1 MEHFFNRK
9 PTKGYIELSKEIEK
23 NQNNRHITDENITV
37 PNHISK
43 AACYVE
49 DARDG
54 RLANGKGKMSE
65 KSRKI
70 QLCFFI
76 QTHDWWA
83 RFIYLSIVFLAI
95 LIFFEPPS
103 SAAIT
108 VCDQE
113 MFKFKSDSEIC
124 KNKDIIK
131 DWEAWTLFVEFLLI
145 MIFVTDVFMKATYMK
160 PSVYFTKKWHKVTTF
175 FILLFS
181 IDWIIF
187 TCTYYAME
195 QKGLRF
201 SRPFRP
207 VLLLTRYRELRRIL
221 ETLTDMLNELLKL
234 TCVIIAFVLF
244 FAWLGVTLFG
254 KTYMFTKE
262 CVDENHGSVKQ
273 KIENNNEYCMSH
285 NCWDLSKF
293 PFCLCSGDA
302 TEDSHNFT
310 LTNGSHIMVKTGCH
324 NPDTK
329 FSGNYVEGET
339 ETYNESFK
347 DPLIGM
353 VRLVV
358 LISTENYPDVMLPA
372 FKANKSYF
380 LYFIVFIFIG
390 MFLLLSVL
398 LAVIVEFWLSYLK
411 KTNDSEKRKER
422 LGITKAFIWI
432 DKDQNYYIKEHS
444 WNELI
449 LLLKKDFTKLQSHF
463 MFQMLDWEQK
473 GQLDV
478 LDFLNIAEALKLH
491 YTLKD
496 ADTAIENTEIGQFAR
511 RILSYCFQITFF
523 GLMTPK
529 TVSVQTISIL
539 FSFIHTILSV
549 VHYTTIPQTYI
560 IVRTTINTVLLLVL
574 LSEVLLRIM
583 ASGSGFFHPL
593 INKWEVLSISSA
605 FIAMIGY
612 WITWLS
618 SLKTSSGAIEDTMPQ
633 ADDFFRIVWES
644 FILYKLCLQFR
655 AVSGNIVFMY
665 KVLAVL
671 IELFFFILIIMYVF
685 LGIGLELF
693 AIADD
698 GDENY
703 FAHYGCK
710 LGFIDPTCGL
720 ITLMQLIT
728 TSNWHSVMN
737 SVYKASGWWA
747 YIYFMLFYIAIDL
760 ILLDLMIAIAIEM
773 YNAVS
778 RQSDD
783 SFGEQP
789 GICFEV
795 YEGKIP
801 EPSCPVTAVAKPERR
816 RSRLGSIFNTNGTS
830 QPEPYRKL
838 ILEVTRSKKGSWR
851 QSIIT
856 SEIFNI
862 DSNEIDDI
870 QRSLDKDYPGSKGK
884 DKHHDGEPR
893 GIEVKLL
900 YSEKSNERMKL
911 NKPDCKL
918 YIKSEFIDLNERPQ
932 GKILMELNDNQSS
945 LHFKLIFKSESK
957 PIRGIIRNS
966 DEVKCEDYY
975 ELDEGE
981 FSYHGHTDD
990 YHVYKHWRMKR
1001 NQKQNL
1007 IHGQVSFIIMTQD
1020 KPNGAMVAE
1029 IDGVQQ
1035 EKQRWLLRKDE
1046 IQQNAETFGKVSP
1059 LLSWFAHRVTTHI
1072 MKDDDTDEEEEA
1084 ALEEGALV
1092 KREEFR
1098 RKVYIPNEY
1107 KQETRYYNE
1116 AHKEWLNMYQ
1126 RDIPETLG
1134 DSPAAVLDQVKN
1146 FMVNQTSTSGGLL
1159 APPGSIGAALGG
1171 NRHSFTQDVSSS
1183 DDDDDDDD
1191 SDDSDDDDDDPKPG
1205 LQIAGGANKLKGLF
1219 EAIANAPERK
1229 LSSNSRKSST
1239 SSYRSQRSNRS
1250 SRSQP
1255 TPCTKPSLIIPQVI
1269 NTDHDEEVSRSA
1281 ARASSPDVHPTLKT
1295 ASSAPASPGL
1305 ERTMPASS
1313 ESSEP
1318 HAQDCSVSVGDQ
1330 ESDVITNV

>member
-108 VCDQE
+108 VCDQN
-113 MFKFKSDSEIC
+113 MFNFSSDSKIC
-124 KNKDIIK
+124 QNKSIIK

-187 TCTYYAME
+187 TCTYYAMD

-234 TCVIIAFVLF
+234 TFVILCFVLF
-244 FAWLGVTLFG
+244 FAWLGVTFFG
-254 KTYMFTKE
+254 KTYMFTKD
-262 CVDENHGSVKQ
+262 CIDKNHGSVIQQLKDDPD
-273 KIENNNEYCMSH
+273 YCITTP
-285 NCWDLSKF
+285 CWNRAKY
-293 PFCLCSGDA
+293 PFCLCTG
-302 TEDSHNFT
+302 EDNIT
-310 LTNGSHIMVKTGCH
+310 IDDKEYRTGCAV
-324 NPDTK
+324 PEEK
-329 FSGNYVEGET
+329 FKGPYVEGET
-339 ETYNESFK
+339 ETYNESFR

-372 FKANKSYF
+372 FKANRANF

-511 RILSYCFQITFF
+511 RILSYCFPITFF

-529 TVSVQTISIL
+529 TVSVQTISIF

-549 VHYTTIPQTYI
+549 VHYNDVPQNYI
-560 IVRTTINTVLLLVL
+560 IARTTINTVLLLVL

-593 INKWEVLSISSA
+593 INKWEVTSISAA

-618 SLKTSSGAIEDTMPQ
+618 SLKSSSGAIDETMPQ
-633 ADDFFRIVWES
+633 ADDFFRLIWES
-644 FILYKLCLQFR
+644 FILFKLCLQFR
-655 AVSGNIVFMY
+655 AVSGNLVFMY
-665 KVLAVL
+665 KVLVVL
-671 IELFFFILIIMYVF
+671 FELFFFILIIMYVF

-693 AIADD
+693 AIAD
-698 GDENY
+698 GGNENY
-703 FAHYGCK
+703 FAHYQCK
-710 LGFIDPTCGL
+710 LGFIEPGCGL
-720 ITLMQLIT
+720 ITLLQLIT

-747 YIYFMLFYIAIDL
+747 YIYFILFYLAIDL

-783 SFGEQP
+783 TFGEQP

-801 EPSCPVTAVAKPERR
+801 EPSCAVLAAVPKPERR

-884 DKHHDGEPR
+884 EKHGHDGETR

-918 YIKSEFIDLNERPQ
+918 YIKSEFIDLNDRPQ

-945 LHFKLIFKSESK
+945 LHFKLIFRSESK

-981 FSYHGHTDD
+981 FSFHAHTDD

-1029 IDGVQQ
+1029 IDGVQA
-1035 EKQRWLLRKDE
+1035 EKQRWMLRKEE

-1059 LLSWFAHRVTTHI
+1059 LLSWFAHRVTTHV
-1072 MKDDDTDEEEEA
+1072 MKDDDTDEEDEA
-1084 ALEEGALV
+1084 TLEEGALV
-1092 KREEFR
+1092 KKQEFR

-1107 KQETRYYNE
+1107 KQETRFINE

-1159 APPGSIGAALGG
+1159 APPGSIGASIGS
-1171 NRHSFTQDVSSS
+1171 NRHSFTQDDSSS

-1191 SDDSDDDDDDPKPG
+1191 SDDSDDTDDGSKPG

-1255 TPCTKPSLIIPQVI
+1255 AANKPSLIIPQVI

-1281 ARASSPDVHPTLKT
+1281 ARSASPDLHPTLKS

-1305 ERTMPASS
+1305 ERTKPPKSPASS
-1313 ESSEP
+1313 EPSAPLSE
-1318 HAQDCSVSVGDQ
+1318 DCSVAVGEQ
-1330 ESDVITNV
+1330 ENDVMSNV

>member
-1 MEHFFNRK
+1 M
-9 PTKGYIELSKEIEK
+9 
-23 NQNNRHITDENITV
+23 
-37 PNHISK
+37 
-43 AACYVE
+43 
-49 DARDG
+49 

-113 MFKFKSDSEIC
+113 MFKFKKGSEIC
-124 KNKDIIK
+124 NNKSIIK

-187 TCTYYAME
+187 TCTYYAMD

-221 ETLTDMLNELLKL
+221 ETLTDMLNELIKL
-234 TCVIIAFVLF
+234 TFVIICFVLF
-244 FAWLGVTLFG
+244 FAWLGVTFFG
-254 KTYMFTKE
+254 KTYMFTKD
-262 CVDENHGSVKQ
+262 CIDPSLGSIVQ
-273 KIENNNEYCMSH
+273 KLEEDKFYCQD
-285 NCWDLSKF
+285 NPCWDRSVY
-293 PFCLCSGDA
+293 PFCLCTGD
-302 TEDSHNFT
+302 DSD
-310 LTNGSHIMVKTGCH
+310 MVTVNNVSYATGCAVAEK
-324 NPDTK
+324 K
-329 FSGNYVEGET
+329 FAGPYVEGET
-339 ETYNESFK
+339 EVYNDSFS

-372 FKANKSYF
+372 FKANRANF

-511 RILSYCFQITFF
+511 RILSYCFRLTFF

-529 TVSVQTISIL
+529 TVSVQTVSIL
-539 FSFIHTILSV
+539 FSFIHTLLSV
-549 VHYTTIPQTYI
+549 IHYNNVPQNYI
-560 IVRTTINTVLLLVL
+560 IARTTINTVLLLVL

-583 ASGSGFFHPL
+583 ANGTSFFHPL
-593 INKWEVLSISSA
+593 INKWEVTSISAA
-605 FIAMIGY
+605 FFAMIGY

-618 SLKTSSGAIEDTMPQ
+618 SLKASSGAVDDTMPQ

-644 FILYKLCLQFR
+644 FILFKLCLQFR
-655 AVSGNIVFMY
+655 AVSGNLVFMY
-665 KVLAVL
+665 KVLVVL
-671 IELFFFILIIMYVF
+671 FELFFFILIIMYVF

-703 FAHYGCK
+703 FAHYQCK
-710 LGFIDPTCGL
+710 LGFIDPSCGL
-720 ITLMQLIT
+720 ITLLQLIT

-737 SVYKASGWWA
+737 SVQKASGWWA
-747 YIYFMLFYIAIDL
+747 YIYFILFYIAIDL

-783 SFGEQP
+783 AFGEQP
-789 GICFEV
+789 GISFEV

-801 EPSCPVTAVAKPERR
+801 EPSCPAPTVAKPERR

-856 SEIFNI
+856 SEIFTI

-884 DKHHDGEPR
+884 DKHHDAESR

-945 LHFKLIFKSESK
+945 LHFKLIFTSESK

-966 DEVKCEDYY
+966 DDVKCEDYY

-981 FSYHGHTDD
+981 FSFHPHTND

-1007 IHGQVSFIIMTQD
+1007 IHGQVSFIIMTMD

-1029 IDGVQQ
+1029 IDGVQE
-1035 EKQRWLLRKDE
+1035 EKQRWMHRKEE
-1046 IQQNAETFGKVSP
+1046 IQRNAETFGKVSP
-1059 LLSWFAHRVTTHI
+1059 LLSWFAHRVTTHV
-1072 MKDDDTDEEEEA
+1072 MKDDDTDEEDEA
-1084 ALEEGALV
+1084 TLEEGALV
-1092 KREEFR
+1092 KKQEFR

-1107 KQETRYYNE
+1107 KQETRFFND

-1159 APPGSIGAALGG
+1159 APPGSLGAALGV
-1171 NRHSFTQDVSSS
+1171 NRHSFTQNDSSS
-1183 DDDDDDDD
+1183 DDDDD
-1191 SDDSDDDDDDPKPG
+1191 SDDSDDSDDDDDPKPG

-1219 EAIANAPERK
+1219 EAISNAPERK

-1255 TPCTKPSLIIPQVI
+1255 APSTKPSLIIPQVI
-1269 NTDHDEEVSRSA
+1269 NTDHDEEISRTA
-1281 ARASSPDVHPTLKT
+1281 ARASSPELHPILKT

-1305 ERTMPASS
+1305 ERISSASP
-1313 ESSEP
+1313 EP
-1318 HAQDCSVSVGDQ
+1318 SAPEKCSVSIGDR
-1330 ESDVITNV
+1330 ESGAMTNV